1 MQCNFHGGAKIEQM
15 ETEETCTMQPY
26 DFYCA
31 LFEWK
36 SRLHFCDNLGK
47 SCRVPPMTSFLQ
59 WERMRSFFSDKDIR
73 WFWVLIHDKQNE
85 GQWRDFYNNQVL
97 NFTTPWFTGEPNGG
111 SGQNCA
117 ASLNGAWYDEPCE
130 LKHACLCE
138 RQRSYHMRLRG
149 LCADSAVDKYYQPIN
164 NFSDFARL
172 TLVGQRGSTIEY
184 DVNNNNWKLSLAGSN
199 VSGLSYASQST

>member
-1 MQCNFHGGAKIEQM
+1 
-15 ETEETCTMQPY
+15 
-26 DFYCA
+26 
-31 LFEWK
+31 
-36 SRLHFCDNLGK
+36 
-47 SCRVPPMTSFLQ
+47 MTFSLQ
-59 WERMRSFFSDKDIR
+59 WERVRSFLSDKDIG
-73 WFWVLIHDKQNE
+73 WFWVPIHDKQNE

-97 NFTTPWFTGEPNGG
+97 NITTPWFTGEPNGG

-184 DVNNNNWKLSLAGSN
+184 DVNNNNWKLSLAGYN
-199 VSGLSYASQST
+199 VSGLSHLHMNQSQHMPIFRILNWKQHKEAHSNGRTTLKMTIVLNAREQVSSLE